1 MVGKDEMML
10 ALKIFSK
17 ACSKKVRAHM
27 LRCDQAKDTRAM
39 IDPKED
45 RILFFF
51 IEHSYLCSDII

>member
-1 MVGKDEMML
+1 MAGKDEMML

-27 LRCDQAKDTRAM
+27 LRYDQAKDAWAV

-45 RILFFF
+45 RMLLLFA
-51 IEHSYLCSDII
+51 EHGHLCSDII